1 MNMWVQE
8 SLESELQLESYE
20 WLKLMG
26 LKIVKNNK

>member
-20 WLKLMG
+20 WLKLIG
-26 LKIVKNNK
+26 IKIVKNNK